1 MLSKCQIKLQPET
14 HLWECGTWEWVWSLP
29 SAAMGSVNYWKHL
42 GVAAVWKRDNKLC
55 LISGKKKKDYVNIK
69 SSFLK
74 LLFWW
79 LSIKLSSLDTS
90 VQGYSNTLF
99 PHKSFFFLKKYC
111 FFFSESLLHFS
122 CSASYTVSKITDRL
136 KCSAVISNCV
146 DCAWF
151 HVSLILLLPLPAVQL

>member
-55 LISGKKKKDYVNIK
+55 LISGKKKKRLCKYKIFLFK
-69 SSFLK
+69 ASFLMTEYK
-74 LLFWW
+74 IVKPWYKCPRLQQHF
-79 LSIKLSSLDTS
+79 ISS
-90 VQGYSNTLF
+90 QII
-99 PHKSFFFLKKYC
+99 FFFLKSTV
-111 FFFSESLLHFS
+111 FFSESLLHFS